1 MKLTRTLTT
10 TALTAGLL
18 AGGTVLAGAPAQAA
32 STQATSTQAASTQA
46 APAQTASAAAS
57 QEATPQAD
65 DRRAEIIE
73 RAQTWVDQGVPY
85 NWDATHPDP
94 QGKEYRTDCSG
105 FVSMAWGLEASEN
118 TVTLPDFAEKIDKDD
133 LKPGDVLMKGGPGT
147 EGANGHVA
155 IFNGWANDEHTAYH
169 GIEEAGSTGTVAREI
184 SYPYDQDDN
193 FVPYR
198 LNGL

>member
-1 MKLTRTLTT
+1 MMTISRTLTT
-10 TALTAGLL
+10 AVLTAGIL
-18 AGGTVLAGAPAQAA
+18 AGGTAITAAPAQADEA
-32 STQATSTQAASTQA
+32 PSTQAPAAQATSTQTDPSATASTQA
-46 APAQTASAAAS
+46 DT
-57 QEATPQAD
+57 
-65 DRRAEIIE
+65 RRDEIIS

-94 QGKEYRTDCSG
+94 QGKQYRMDCSG
-105 FVSMAWGLEASEN
+105 FVSMAWGLDDSLS
-118 TVTLPDFAEKIDKDD
+118 TVTLPDVAHEIDKDE

-155 IFNGWANDEHTAYH
+155 IFNGWANEEHTAYH
-169 GIEEAGSTGTVAREI
+169 GLEEAGSTGTVAREI
-184 SYPYDQDDN
+184 SYPYDQDEN